1 MGYVDEKD
9 LEGTEAK
16 DWEEKIEEEQ
26 FEADKKPEVPRH
38 VKYVTMVSQFAMYG
52 CKILFCLS
60 GGLFSGIQ
68 LKERDEIFKL
78 VFKAQKKAK

>member
-16 DWEEKIEEEQ
+16 EWEEKIEEEQ

-68 LKERDEIFKL
+68 LKIMKFSN
-78 VFKAQKKAK
+78 

>member
-16 DWEEKIEEEQ
+16 EWEEKIEEEQ

-52 CKILFCLS
+52 C
-60 GGLFSGIQ
+60 
-68 LKERDEIFKL
+68 
-78 VFKAQKKAK
+78 